1 MLGSLQKLWDDH
13 VTENLNLQKECQ
25 NALLDANQEEEEILS
40 SNQNEFEM
48 ESEALKEERLKIET
62 QLRHVTLDK
71 EHLLKKD
78 GLLFEQIQAKTKH
91 FNEKKDELVIERG
104 AVIVRQ
110 LDFSYSNL
118 CNTLFSKILWLCPL
132 RYKADRSLSQSLC

>member
-91 FNEKKDELVIERG
+91 FNEKKDELVTERG

-110 LDFSYSNL
+110 LDFSSSNL
-118 CNTLFSKILWLCPL
+118 CNTLFSKMLWLGPF
-132 RYKADRSLSQSLC
+132 RYKACR

>member
-118 CNTLFSKILWLCPL
+118 CNTLFSEILWLCYF
-132 RYKADRSLSQSLC
+132 RYKAGR